1 MKKLLLSF
9 VILSV
14 YIAFVSKAYSIELND
29 YNHGSSGNAFR
40 YYLAQYNQVGADIII
55 YPKVLNLKSNRKRI
69 ISGIRLNE
77 KYDPHDIDGS
87 SLELSIRFC
96 RRCKI
101 IYPDCGFPSQGRY
114 ISVFSRVDLIDDI
127 ETIDL
132 SYPTKLEL
140 KITGELNDGTPFEG
154 WETIWVIK

>member
-1 MKKLLLSF
+1 MKTLSLSLA
-9 VILSV
+9 ILSV
-14 YIAFVSKAYSIELND
+14 YIVLASKVYSVELD
-29 YNHGSSGNAFR
+29 DCIYGSCENEFR
-40 YYLAQYNQVGADIII
+40 YYLAQYKSVDADIII

-96 RRCKI
+96 RRCKV

-140 KITGELNDGTPFEG
+140 KITGELKDGTPFEG
-154 WETIWVIK
+154 GETIWVIK